1 MKLVQ
6 LSAQG
11 VQMFRAARVDSNQ
24 SEVTKALRK
33 IGCSVQL
40 LHSVGK
46 GCPDIL
52 VGYKGNNY
60 LLEIKDGEKPES
72 ARKLTAEQVIWHFDW
87 KGQVAVVTSAEE
99 AIETIK
105 RLSI

>member
-1 MKLVQ
+1 
-6 LSAQG
+6 
-11 VQMFRAARVDSNQ
+11 MFRAARVDSNQ

-72 ARKLTAEQVIWHFDW
+72 ARKLTAEQTIWHFDW
-87 KGQVAVVTSAEE
+87 KGQVAVVTSPQE
-99 AIETIK
+99 AIDKILQMANN
-105 RLSI
+105 R

>member
-1 MKLVQ
+1 
-6 LSAQG
+6 
-11 VQMFRAARVDSNQ
+11 MFRAARTDANQ
-24 SEVTKALRK
+24 SEITKALRK

-46 GCPDIL
+46 GCPDLL

-60 LLEIKDGEKPES
+60 LLEVKDGEKP
-72 ARKLTAEQVIWHFDW
+72 ARKLTPDQVIWHFDW
-87 KGQVAVVTSAEE
+87 KGQVAVVNSVQE
-99 AIETIK
+99 AIDTIK